1 MILET
6 HRLLMRDFIETDWQA
21 VFAYQSDPL
30 YLRYNYWTH
39 RTQKDVCEFIQMFI
53 DQQKEQPR
61 TKFQLA
67 IILKE
72 KNQLIGNCGI
82 RVNDPE
88 MREANIGY
96 ELNTQYWGQGY
107 ATEAAHA
114 ILKFGFEELGMHRIW
129 SWCVAEN
136 LASIKVLEKIGMRRE
151 GHLREKELIKGRWY
165 DNFLYAILDHE
176 WKADCLPLVLAVS
189 DHHNFS

>member
-6 HRLLMRDFIETDWQA
+6 HRLLMRDFIEADWQA
-21 VFAYQSDPL
+21 VFLYQSDPL
-30 YLRYNYWTH
+30 YLRYNDWTH
-39 RTQKDVCEFIQMFI
+39 GTQKDVCEFIQIFI

-67 IILKE
+67 VVLKE
-72 KNQLIGNCGI
+72 ETQLIGNCGI
-82 RVNDPE
+82 RVNDRE

-107 ATEAAHA
+107 ATEAAQA
-114 ILKFGFEELGMHRIW
+114 ILKFGFEELGMHRIR

-136 LASIKVLEKIGMRRE
+136 VASVRVLEKIGMLRE
-151 GHLREKELIKGRWY
+151 GHLGEKELIKGRWY

-176 WKADCLPLVLAVS
+176 WKASQLCL
-189 DHHNFS
+189 

>member
-6 HRLLMRDFIETDWQA
+6 HRLLMRDFVEADWQA
-21 VFAYQSDPL
+21 VFAYQSAPL
-30 YLRYNYWTH
+30 YLRYNSWTH
-39 RTQKDVCEFIQMFI
+39 RTESDICKFIQMFI
-53 DQQKEQPR
+53 GEQKEQPR

-72 KNQLIGNCGI
+72 ENQLIGNCGI
-82 RVNDPE
+82 RINDLE

-107 ATEAAHA
+107 ATEAAQA
-114 ILKFGFEELGMHRIW
+114 VVKLGFEELGMHRIW
-129 SWCVAEN
+129 SWCVAQN
-136 LASIKVLEKIGMRRE
+136 LASVRVLEKIGMRRE

-176 WKADCLPLVLAVS
+176 WKAK
-189 DHHNFS
+189 

>member
-6 HRLLMRDFIETDWQA
+6 HRLLMRDFVEADWQA
-21 VFAYQSDPL
+21 VFAYQSDSL

-39 RTQKDVCEFIQMFI
+39 RTKNDVCEFIQMFI

-67 IILKE
+67 IVLKE
-72 KNQLIGNCGI
+72 ENRLIGNCGI

-88 MREANIGY
+88 IREANIGY
-96 ELNTQYWGQGY
+96 ELNSQYWGQGY
-107 ATEAAHA
+107 ATEAAQA
-114 ILKFGFEELGMHRIW
+114 ILKFGFEELGIHRIW

-136 LASIKVLEKIGMRRE
+136 VASVKVLEKIGMRRE
-151 GHLREKELIKGRWY
+151 GYLREKELIKGRWY

-176 WKADCLPLVLAVS
+176 WKAK
-189 DHHNFS
+189 

>member
-6 HRLLMRDFIETDWQA
+6 NRLLMRDFIETDWQA

-30 YLRYNYWTH
+30 YLRYSYWTH
-39 RTQKDVCEFIQMFI
+39 RTQKDVCKFIQIFI

-72 KNQLIGNCGI
+72 ENRLIGTCGI
-82 RVNDPE
+82 RVNDSE
-88 MREANIGY
+88 MQEADIGY
-96 ELNTQYWGQGY
+96 ELNSQYWGQGY
-107 ATEAAHA
+107 ATEAAQA

-136 LASIKVLEKIGMRRE
+136 LASVRVLEKIGMRRE
-151 GHLREKELIKGRWY
+151 DHLPEKELIKSRWY
-165 DNFLYAILDHE
+165 DNFLYAILERE
-176 WKADCLPLVLAVS
+176 WKGK
-189 DHHNFS
+189 

>member
-6 HRLLMRDFIETDWQA
+6 HRLLMRDFVEADWQA

-30 YLRYNYWTH
+30 YLRYNYWTQ
-39 RTQKDVCEFIQMFI
+39 RTQNDVCEFIQMFI
-53 DQQKEQPR
+53 NQQKEQPR

-67 IILKE
+67 VVLKE
-72 KNQLIGNCGI
+72 ENRLIGNCGI

-107 ATEAAHA
+107 ATEAAQA
-114 ILKFGFEELGMHRIW
+114 ILKFGFEELRMHRIW
-129 SWCVAEN
+129 SWCVSEN
-136 LASIKVLEKIGMRRE
+136 VASVKVLEKIRMRRE

-165 DNFLYAILDHE
+165 DNFLYAILEHE
-176 WKADCLPLVLAVS
+176 WQA
-189 DHHNFS
+189 N

>member
-6 HRLLMRDFIETDWQA
+6 DRLLMREFVEADWQA

-39 RTQKDVCEFIQMFI
+39 RTQKDVCEFVQMFI
-53 DQQKEQPR
+53 GQQKEQPR

-67 IILKE
+67 VVLKE
-72 KNQLIGNCGI
+72 ENRLIGNCGI

-107 ATEAAHA
+107 ATEAAQA
-114 ILKFGFEELGMHRIW
+114 ILKFGFEELRMHRIW
-129 SWCVAEN
+129 SWCVAQN
-136 LASIKVLEKIGMRRE
+136 LASVRVLEKIGMRRE
-151 GHLREKELIKGRWY
+151 GHLREKELIKGKWY

-176 WKADCLPLVLAVS
+176 S
-189 DHHNFS
+189 FSI

>member
-6 HRLLMRDFIETDWQA
+6 HRLLMRDFIEADWQA
-21 VFAYQSDPL
+21 VFTYQSDPL
-30 YLRYNYWTH
+30 YLRYNDWTH
-39 RTQKDVCEFIQMFI
+39 RTQKDVCEFIQIFI
-53 DQQKEQPR
+53 DQQKDQPR

-67 IILKE
+67 VVLKE
-72 KNQLIGNCGI
+72 ESRLIGNCGI
-82 RVNDPE
+82 RVNDRE

-107 ATEAAHA
+107 ATEAAQA
-114 ILKFGFEELGMHRIW
+114 ILKFGFEKLRMHRIW

-136 LASIKVLEKIGMRRE
+136 VASVRVLEKIGMLRE

-176 WKADCLPLVLAVS
+176 WKASRLYV
-189 DHHNFS
+189 

>member
-6 HRLLMRDFIETDWQA
+6 RRLLMREFVEADCET
-21 VFAYQSDPL
+21 VLAYQSDPL

-39 RTQKDVCEFIQMFI
+39 RTENDVFEFVQMFI
-53 DQQKEQPR
+53 SEQKEQPR

-67 IILKE
+67 VVLKE
-72 KNQLIGNCGI
+72 ENRLIGNCGI

-107 ATEAAHA
+107 ATEAAQA

-136 LASIKVLEKIGMRRE
+136 VASVKVLEKIGMRRE
-151 GHLREKELIKGRWY
+151 GHLLEKELIKERWY
-165 DNFLYAILDHE
+165 DNFLYAILERE
-176 WKADCLPLVLAVS
+176 WKAK
-189 DHHNFS
+189 